1 MYIAYA
7 RVSTHDQHLIVAA
20 LAAFARQLILER
32 THAGLQAARARGR
45 VGGRPKA
52 LTASQQ
58 QRAVELY
65 QEERLAVQEI
75 CTIMGIS
82 KPTLDADVRQAHS
95 SS

>member
-1 MYIAYA
+1 MYIGYA

-20 LAAFARQLILER
+20 LAEFARQLILER
-32 THAGLQAARARGR
+32 TQAGLQAARARGR
-45 VGGRPKA
+45 LGGRPTA

-82 KPTLDADVRQAHS
+82 KPTLYADVRQAHS
-95 SS
+95 S